1 MTIPP
6 EAAFDRYLRSQ
17 NEKGRKKYPGKYD
30 LDQLDSG
37 SLKELLLGLQV
48 VLNLSLASEQPVPEH
63 RDHPPFH
70 VDYIKSTEANAI
82 AFRHDGYSFIGVTIL
97 LIEVAAQL
105 CARLCNSLDLLHALG
120 LEPTQEVS
128 EVLGS
133 VLLEILLFFV
143 VSHEYTHI
151 VHGHPLSEVTESGLI
166 HEFSIGGRTGD
177 FDDQILEADADSYAI
192 YHVMQNWISGSK
204 RPSSIALLHMDSA
217 SLDDQ
222 DGMLF
227 ACIVAAIGSYFILHP
242 VPQLNAESVYRLR
255 HPPHPVRLNSLME
268 TAIAWCRQNRA
279 HLEDRMKPE
288 QFDSLL
294 SLVAGL
300 VWDND
305 ELRAQN
311 WRTQVAFLKT
321 AEGASYVAELRRRKD
336 EYRASL

>member
-1 MTIPP
+1 MGSLALRPGDSLTTLEDGFVNRLQNGKFPPHPAIQATGPGLLPRRDFHPLFMPAFAGRTLHGTDVTRDTVIVTIPP

-17 NEKGRKKYPGKYD
+17 NEKDRKKYPGKYD

-48 VLNLSLASEQPVPEH
+48 VLNLSLASEQQVPEH

-82 AFRHDGYSFIGVTIL
+82 AFRHDGYSFIGITIL

-128 EVLGS
+128 EALGS

-166 HEFSIGGRTGD
+166 HEFSIGSRTGS
-177 FDDQILEADADSYAI
+177 FDDQILEADADSYA
-192 YHVMQNWISGSK
+192 M
-204 RPSSIALLHMDSA
+204 SS
-217 SLDDQ
+217 
-222 DGMLF
+222 LF
-227 ACIVAAIGSYFILHP
+227 
-242 VPQLNAESVYRLR
+242 
-255 HPPHPVRLNSLME
+255 
-268 TAIAWCRQNRA
+268 
-279 HLEDRMKPE
+279 
-288 QFDSLL
+288 
-294 SLVAGL
+294 
-300 VWDND
+300 
-305 ELRAQN
+305 
-311 WRTQVAFLKT
+311 
-321 AEGASYVAELRRRKD
+321 RRGP
-336 EYRASL
+336 L